1 MSDYKPSPPGDSLRV
16 TIFNQ
21 VYNLRSA
28 AGDAEY
34 LRRVAQLVDER
45 MRTIASQL
53 AVHDVAKVA
62 VLAALNLAD
71 ELEVLKDSFE
81 RELSALLMLP
91 PDDEIE
97 AGVAAQDETFDAS
110 RYGAPR
116 QARVEPWNDAAA
128 TLSNPPTPS
137 SSQPTA
143 ASNPPGN
150 PATPSGDAAA
160 PKPERAVAEEQAWFD
175 SVFDP
180 DPARGSERLSAQVST
195 RLKNHVSARLRRL
208 RQPAPKPTITEDT
221 GRDH

>member
-28 AGDAEY
+28 TGDAEY

-91 PDDEIE
+91 PDDEI
-97 AGVAAQDETFDAS
+97 AAHDEM
-110 RYGAPR
+110 
-116 QARVEPWNDAAA
+116 QDAAGYEVPIESRIEPQTDA
-128 TLSNPPTPS
+128 M
-137 SSQPTA
+137 A

-150 PATPSGDAAA
+150 PATPSSDAAT
-160 PKPERAVAEEQAWFD
+160 PKPEMAVAEEQAWFD

>member
-28 AGDAEY
+28 TGDAEY

-53 AVHDVAKVA
+53 AVHDIAKVA

-91 PDDEIE
+91 PDDETE
-97 AGVAAQDETFDAS
+97 AGDASQDETFDAA
-110 RYGAPR
+110 RYDAPGG
-116 QARVEPWNDAAA
+116 ARVEPWNDATA
-128 TLSNPPTPS
+128 TLSNQPTPAGN
-137 SSQPTA
+137 QPPSA
-143 ASNPPGN
+143 DNPPGN
-150 PATPSGDAAA
+150 LATPVSGAAA
-160 PKPERAVAEEQAWFD
+160 PKPEQAVAEEQAWFD

>member
-28 AGDAEY
+28 TGDAEY

-91 PDDEIE
+91 PDDETE
-97 AGVAAQDETFDAS
+97 AGVAAQDETFDAA
-110 RYGAPR
+110 RYDAPVE
-116 QARVEPWNDAAA
+116 ARVEPWNDAAA
-128 TLSNPPTPS
+128 TLSNQPTPAS
-137 SSQPTA
+137 GQPTA
-143 ASNPPGN
+143 ADNPPVN
-150 PATPSGDAAA
+150 PATPSSGAAA
-160 PKPERAVAEEQAWFD
+160 PERAVAEEQAWFD

-208 RQPAPKPTITEDT
+208 RQAPPKPTITEDT